1 VQAAIGGIVLDTA
14 KSIEGITEKDR
25 EAYTQY
31 GNIVLSMAV
40 MSIILTA
47 PSGAIL
53 INTLGTKWLSDDTP
67 TDGENN
73 EGEGEGENGLDNT
86 MIKTMN

>member
-1 VQAAIGGIVLDTA
+1 MQAAIGGIVLDTA
-14 KSIEGITEKDR
+14 KTIEGISDKDR
-25 EAYTQY
+25 EAYVQY

-67 TDGENN
+67 TDADKQ
-73 EGEGEGENGLDNT
+73 EGEGDVALGDT
-86 MIKTMN
+86 MMKPMN